1 MNINENLDLI
11 DDILDAAWT
20 VPLSGGRSVVDI
32 DKVREAIDDIRLNM
46 PAEIKQAKLI
56 VSDRNIIIDDA
67 RKEASS
73 VLKITEERAKKLV
86 ETSEIVRQSQERA
99 KEIINQTNA
108 QNRELKRATN
118 EFIENMLKNSEGI
131 LMNAVQEIRTTRQAM
146 KMAPK
151 QQVQQQKQQKQQN
164 QPQTKQQKQPIQK

>member
-56 VSDRNIIIDDA
+56 VSDRKVIIEDA
-67 RKEASS
+67 RKEAES
-73 VLKITEERAKKLV
+73 VVKIAEERVKKLV
-86 ETSEIVRQSQERA
+86 DTSEIVKQSQERA
-99 KEIINQTNA
+99 KEIIAQTNA

-118 EFIENMLKNSEGI
+118 DFIENMLKNSEEI
-131 LMNAVQEIRTTRQAM
+131 LANALQEIRATRQAM
-146 KMAPK
+146 KMPVK
-151 QQVQQQKQQKQQN
+151 QISQTSQANQNQQK
-164 QPQTKQQKQPIQK
+164 